1 MEDIVAKL
9 IYSSIASVDGYV
21 ADEQG
26 NFDWAAPDAEVHAF
40 VNELERPVGTYL
52 YGRRMYD
59 VMVAWETMP
68 TDDEPAVIR
77 DYAEIWRAT
86 DKIVYSTTLETATS
100 DKTRIERSFDP
111 DVVRQL
117 KQRAWR
123 DLSVGGPGLAA
134 HALAAGL
141 VDECHLFVAPVI
153 VGGGTRFLPEGLR
166 LDLELV
172 EERRFGNGTVYLQYR
187 MKSEAR

>member
-1 MEDIVAKL
+1 MAKL

-40 VNELERPVGTYL
+40 VNDLERSVGIYL

-68 TDDEPAVIR
+68 TEDQPDVIR
-77 DYAEIWRAT
+77 DYAEIWRVA
-86 DKIVYSTTLETATS
+86 DKIVYSTTLETAAS
-100 DKTRIERSFDP
+100 DRTRIERSFESEA
-111 DVVRQL
+111 VRQL
-117 KQRAWR
+117 KQSAPR

-187 MKSEAR
+187 MKSETG